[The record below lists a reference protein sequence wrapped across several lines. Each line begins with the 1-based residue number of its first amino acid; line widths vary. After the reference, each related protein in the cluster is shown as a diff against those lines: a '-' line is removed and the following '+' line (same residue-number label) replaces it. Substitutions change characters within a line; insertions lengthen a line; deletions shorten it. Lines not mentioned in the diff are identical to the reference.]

1 MSDVGESN
9 KQRVR
14 EIFEKVVNG
23 GDAEI
28 AAQYYRE
35 DYIQHNPLVAP
46 GLAGL
51 QDVIRSM
58 HASGN
63 PMRAEIRMLVAEDD
77 MVWALVEWSGGGA
90 QPGQPRLQKCVEIF
104 RIEDGMMA
112 EHWDVLQIGVDPT

>member
-58 HASGN
+58 HASGS
-63 PMRAEIRMLVAEDD
+63 RAL
-77 MVWALVEWSGGGA
+77 
-90 QPGQPRLQKCVEIF
+90 
-104 RIEDGMMA
+104 
-112 EHWDVLQIGVDPT
+112 